1 LGRIRVAIAG
11 GSGYTGGELLR
22 LLLGHPEVE
31 VAQVTSE
38 RRAGK
43 RVVGVHPNL
52 RKRTNLT
59 FSRMEDLEPCDV
71 LFLALPHGASGG
83 KIGQFVQLAPVIIDL
98 SADFRLHD
106 PSDYP
111 RWYGHEHPRPDLLRD
126 FVYGIPELHREE
138 MQTAAYISSAGCL
151 ATPTVLGLYPLFREG
166 VADRSRPVVV
176 EVKTG
181 SSGAGADEGLA
192 SHHPERSGVMRSFKP
207 TGHRHTAE
215 VEQELMTP
223 RGTQGVPAKPA
234 AGYPAGREDGR
245 ERPTVFFSATAVEA
259 VRGVLSTSHV
269 FLHEPLAERDLWQV
283 YRRVYGQEPFI
294 RLVKESGGLYRYPE
308 PKILV
313 GSNYCDIGFELD
325 ARDDRVVVMAA
336 VDNLMKGA
344 AGQAVQSMNVRC
356 GCPEETGLEFP
367 GLHPV

>member
-1 LGRIRVAIAG
+1 VRVSIAG

-22 LLLGHPEVE
+22 LLLAHPEIE
-31 VAQVTSE
+31 VAQLTSE

-59 FSRMEDLEPCDV
+59 FVRLDDLEPCDL
-71 LFLALPHGASGG
+71 LFLALPHGASSSQMDRFLG
-83 KIGQFVQLAPVIIDL
+83 LAPIIVDL
-98 SADFRLHD
+98 SADFRLRN
-106 PSDYP
+106 PADYP
-111 RWYGHEHPRPDLLRD
+111 RWYGHEHPCPALLPK
-126 FVYGIPELHREE
+126 FVYGIPELHRQE
-138 MQTAAYISSAGCL
+138 MQTANYISSAGCL
-151 ATPTVLGLYPLFREG
+151 ATPAILGPYPLFREG
-166 VADRSRPVVV
+166 LADPNRPLVV

-181 SSGAGADEGLA
+181 SSGAGAEEGLA

-215 VEQELMTP
+215 VEQELSSS
-223 RGTQGVPAKPA
+223 PASP
-234 AGYPAGREDGR
+234 EVND
-245 ERPTVFFSATAVEA
+245 RPTVAFSATAVEA
-259 VRGVLSTSHV
+259 VRGVLATSHV
-269 FLHEPLAERDLWQV
+269 FLREPVTERELWQV

-294 RLVKESGGLYRYPE
+294 RIVKESSGLYRYPE
-308 PKILV
+308 PKILI

-325 ARDDRVVVMAA
+325 PRGDRVVVLAA

-344 AGQAVQSMNVRC
+344 AGQAVQAMNVRL
-356 GCPEETGLEFP
+356 GFPEETGLEFP